1 VQKAREGEL
10 FIGDRTGYYAFFPDQ
25 LKRNVTP
32 PQIVITADN
41 RSVKPGKGSPLNLPI
56 AYTKEIH
63 LEYNQNVFSFDFI
76 GIHYSSPE
84 DIRILFM
91 MENLDNAWRKAGREK
106 KAFYY
111 NVPPGHYIFH
121 VKAAN
126 RNGVW
131 REKTITVIINP
142 PWYKTWWAYIMY
154 ASVFVIIIW
163 VFTWYRSRRLKAENL
178 LLEKKV
184 IERTTELEQSLEERY
199 NLSKQVERQ
208 QALLNERLRISREL
222 HDDIGSTLGS
232 ISIYSE
238 VAKQRTEKNENTDE
252 VLSKIGFASREL
264 IDKMSDIVWSLN
276 PNNESFEQ
284 LQNRMI
290 TFAAMILAPRNI
302 LYDFIADKELQK
314 LQFTSEQRKNIFLIF
329 KEALYN
335 TVKYAD
341 CKRVNI
347 TLCVN
352 DNNFMMTIKDDG
364 KGFDVSQVPTHA
376 IFHEGESLGGNGI
389 KNMNARADDINASLC
404 INSKINEGT
413 TVQLI
418 LPL

>member
-1 VQKAREGEL
+1 
-10 FIGDRTGYYAFFPDQ
+10 
-25 LKRNVTP
+25 
-32 PQIVITADN
+32 
-41 RSVKPGKGSPLNLPI
+41 
-56 AYTKEIH
+56 
-63 LEYNQNVFSFDFI
+63 
-76 GIHYSSPE
+76 
-84 DIRILFM
+84 
-91 MENLDNAWRKAGREK
+91 
-106 KAFYY
+106 
-111 NVPPGHYIFH
+111 
-121 VKAAN
+121 
-126 RNGVW
+126 
-131 REKTITVIINP
+131 
-142 PWYKTWWAYIMY
+142 MY

-302 LYDFIADKELQK
+302 LYDFIADNELQK
-314 LQFTSEQRKNIFLIF
+314 LQFTSEQRKDIFLIF

-364 KGFDVSQVPTHA
+364 KVLMFLKFPPMQYS
-376 IFHEGESLGGNGI
+376 
-389 KNMNARADDINASLC
+389 
-404 INSKINEGT
+404 
-413 TVQLI
+413 
-418 LPL
+418 